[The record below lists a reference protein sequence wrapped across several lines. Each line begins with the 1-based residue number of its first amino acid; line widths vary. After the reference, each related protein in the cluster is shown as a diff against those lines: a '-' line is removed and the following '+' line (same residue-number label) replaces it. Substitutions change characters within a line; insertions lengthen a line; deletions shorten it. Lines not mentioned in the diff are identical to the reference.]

1 MIKQVLV
8 AAWLSTSFPSFAQG
22 PHEGARDVTGPLNI
36 GNDRAIAEMRQQG
49 RLGTEV
55 VKFVDASSRPDR
67 AAMEDA
73 LVACRASGE
82 TARDANDAIACALQL
97 AGLNAAKGDA
107 PSWANAWHW
116 LRTSGVHLL
125 TNGTGK
131 GSLGKGFDE
140 IDFASIKASAPTSR
154 FRFASPAGR
163 LDLLPAELHDATPQ
177 VMVTIGGKQVRA
189 LVDTGASATLI
200 VPRTMVSDFSMKQIA
215 KGLTVLQHALPSIDR
230 SNETKGWDGYALAD
244 FTIGNLI
251 GKDVLVL
258 VTDRPLARVVIGNEL
273 LSLFGEVTF
282 GDGFLELKQ
291 PGHAPLRC
299 TADVPLRFLPGNQF
313 HGKFTIPATIN
324 GQSARLALDTGAGPT
339 LTVVGHAARQFA
351 DNPRR
356 AFSATVGGMPA
367 RVEVGSA
374 SVSLTSGSFSARS
387 IQASVVQG
395 ERTNV
400 DAILGAP
407 LLIQRRASINFESGY
422 ACL

>member
-8 AAWLSTSFPSFAQG
+8 AAWLFTPLPSLAQA
-22 PHEGARDVTGPLNI
+22 PHEGARDVTGPLNT
-36 GNDRAIAEMRQQG
+36 GNDRVVAGMRQQG

-55 VKFVDASSRPDR
+55 VKFVDASSQPDR

-82 TARDANDAIACALQL
+82 RARDANDAIACALQL

-200 VPRTMVSDFSMKQIA
+200 VPRTMVSDLSMKQ
-215 KGLTVLQHALPSIDR
+215 T
-230 SNETKGWDGYALAD
+230 
-244 FTIGNLI
+244 
-251 GKDVLVL
+251 
-258 VTDRPLARVVIGNEL
+258 
-273 LSLFGEVTF
+273 
-282 GDGFLELKQ
+282 
-291 PGHAPLRC
+291 PLRC

-351 DNPRR
+351 GNPRR
-356 AFSATVGGMPA
+356 AVSATVGGMPA
-367 RVEVGSA
+367 HVEVGSA
-374 SVSLTSGSFSARS
+374 SVSLASGSFSARS